1 MKMAIFEKKA
11 LYSFGCPNYH
21 ATVDRLH
28 LIAAL
33 APDYETK
40 KLLFNLAVKLSVDG
54 TEHWYQCF
62 FRTLRQEMEGY
73 YDAELTMKL
82 AEIST
87 YDLDT
92 PISVLTREK
101 SKIADRNALDEE
113 CIAGALSV

>member
-1 MKMAIFEKKA
+1 MKMTIFEKKA

-62 FRTLRQEMEGY
+62 FRTLRHEMEGY
-73 YDAELTMKL
+73 FNARKTIHRAEVRTIDPEDYGYDAHNGQE
-82 AEIST
+82 
-87 YDLDT
+87 
-92 PISVLTREK
+92 P
-101 SKIADRNALDEE
+101 
-113 CIAGALSV
+113 

>member
-1 MKMAIFEKKA
+1 MKMTIFEKKA

-62 FRTLRQEMEGY
+62 FRTLRQEMERY

-87 YDLDT
+87 YDLDGQE
-92 PISVLTREK
+92 P
-101 SKIADRNALDEE
+101 
-113 CIAGALSV
+113 